1 MGQALIKE
9 PEKPYNKKLIF
20 YLKKKKIKD
29 IYDSIEIIRDN
40 YSTNNMLTM
49 EEFSDVFGCMLEE
62 FLDEIFI

>member
-1 MGQALIKE
+1 MGQALIKD
-9 PEKPYNKKLIF
+9 PEQPYNKKLIF

-49 EEFSDVFGCMLEE
+49 EEFSDVFGCVLEE